1 MYLCLNSILNLRN
14 VIEGL
19 NRDQIEACKLVA
31 AFKTRLLDFDP
42 LFSGDLTQSKH
53 SNGQS
58 AATATGLCAE
68 LIAVGLCTFGYH

>member
-1 MYLCLNSILNLRN
+1 MRY

-19 NRDQIEACKLVA
+19 NTYQSEARKLVA
-31 AFKTRLLDFDP
+31 AFKVRLLDFGP

>member
-1 MYLCLNSILNLRN
+1 MYALTEFYILRY

-19 NRDQIEACKLVA
+19 NRDQGEACKRVV
-31 AFKTRLLDFDP
+31 AFKARLLDFGR

-58 AATATGLCAE
+58 AATAIGLCAE
-68 LIAVGLCTFGYH
+68 LIAVGLCAFDYH